1 MKEAFLPKKHRIHWT
16 MDIRAIC
23 FVRWIVL
30 VAFAGKAYYL
40 SFWLCLFLV
49 GPGSE
54 LDVILTIRLPMF
66 LVVE

>member
-1 MKEAFLPKKHRIHWT
+1 